1 MMFPNVSAF
10 SSSRKNRN
18 PAHRT
23 KGEAFLRNYAMQDKG
38 DDTKKPIHNKFVRKT
53 PQAIRFRIN

>member
-10 SSSRKNRN
+10 SPSRKNRN

-23 KGEAFLRNYAMQDKG
+23 KGEVFLQNYAAQNKA

-53 PQAIRFRIN
+53 RQTICFCII